1 MTATKDIEP
10 FGILCSCLATSSNRP
25 WVEDKPIFDMP
36 FHSET
41 HKLFSC
47 LTKRKDQKERC
58 HPCNWGS
65 RWRLRSLLFFS
76 YTLARNFMDDWCIF
90 IGVLLAPCLCKTS
103 LPAFYLYVLT
113 RVSSLFHL
121 KR

>member
-1 MTATKDIEP
+1 ML
-10 FGILCSCLATSSNRP
+10 FR
-25 WVEDKPIFDMP
+25 
-36 FHSET
+36 SET
-41 HKLFSC
+41 HKLFF
-47 LTKRKDQKERC
+47 LFDEAEGPKRTMPLFVIGDRGGDFA
-58 HPCNWGS
+58 P
-65 RWRLRSLLFFS
+65 FFS
-76 YTLARNFMDDWCIF
+76 SPYGLAPSFIDDWCIF